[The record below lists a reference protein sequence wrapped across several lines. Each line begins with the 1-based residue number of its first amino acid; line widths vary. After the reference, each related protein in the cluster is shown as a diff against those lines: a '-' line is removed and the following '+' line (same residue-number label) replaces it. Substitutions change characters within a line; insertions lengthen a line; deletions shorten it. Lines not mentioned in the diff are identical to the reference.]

1 MANRLIIV
9 ESPSKARTLSRF
21 LGSGYTIKASM
32 GHVRDLPKS
41 KLGVDVD
48 RGFTP
53 QYEVTK
59 EAQIK
64 DLRAAAKKA
73 AEVILA
79 SDPDREGEAIAWHL
93 AEALRLKDPQRV
105 VFHEIT
111 RPAVEA
117 ALKSPRVID
126 RDLVAAQEARRV
138 IDRLVGYQLSPF
150 LWKKVRTGLSA
161 GRVQSVAVRLVVDR
175 ENEIT
180 AFVPEEWW
188 TVDAELATSKGVT
201 FSARLYGRRAD
212 AGDAESEELEVGAK
226 PAGPGDS
233 KLKLP
238 DEAAALR
245 VMAELGVDEE
255 GRPGAGAPAF
265 EVAKVASRES
275 TRSAPNPYTTSTM
288 QQDASTRL
296 RMAPKKSMQLAQD
309 LYEGVELGS
318 EGPVGLITYMRTD
331 STRISDLAR
340 DAAHAHIE
348 AAYGKEYVGRG
359 TPRASK
365 TKAPVAAQDAH
376 EGIRP
381 TDPART
387 PDAVASFL
395 TGPQLKLYDLIWRR
409 FVASQM
415 SAARFDTTRVDITA
429 GDYDFRATGS
439 VLRFD
444 GFLKVWRREEDQ
456 KDRSLPPLTEGE
468 VVDLRQLTREGH
480 VTQPPPRYTEASLI
494 KELEERGIG
503 RPSTYA
509 PTLDVIQERK
519 YVRQEERRLHPT
531 ELGKTVDGVL
541 RQQFP
546 DIVDVAFTAELEKR
560 LDGVEDGHAAFEPTI
575 RDWYGPFAD
584 TLAKAEANVERVR
597 VPTRDTGEE
606 CPECGEGRL
615 VVREGRFGEFTGC
628 SRYPDCKY
636 IKKEGPAPEPTGEA
650 CPDCGRP
657 LVVRQGKR
665 GPFVGCSGYPECR
678 YLRDEAAKPE
688 GEGDAAPEE
697 LGACPDCGRKL
708 ARKSGRRGP
717 FVGCSGYPDCKYIQ
731 P

>member
-41 KLGVDVD
+41 KLGVDLEK
-48 RGFTP
+48 GFAP

-64 DLRAAAKKA
+64 ELRAAAKGA
-73 AEVILA
+73 IEVILA

-111 RPAVEA
+111 RAAVEA
-117 ALKSPRVID
+117 ALLAPRLID

-175 ENEIT
+175 ENEID
-180 AFVPEEWW
+180 AFVPEAWW
-188 TVDAELATSKGVT
+188 TVEAQLATEKGAT
-201 FSARLYGRRAD
+201 LTARLYARRGD
-212 AGDAESEELEVGAK
+212 AGEAEGEEEELSAK
-226 PAGPGDS
+226 AADPGDS
-233 KLKLP
+233 KLRLP

-245 VMAELGVDEE
+245 VMAALGVDEE
-255 GRPGAGAPAF
+255 GRPGAGVPPF
-265 EVAKVASRES
+265 EVAKVTARES

-296 RMAPKKSMQLAQD
+296 RMAPKKSMQLAQV
-309 LYEGVELGS
+309 LYEGIELGS

-331 STRISDLAR
+331 STRISDTAR
-340 DAAHAHIE
+340 GAAHAHIE
-348 AAYGKEYVGRG
+348 SAYGKQYVGRG
-359 TPRASK
+359 TPKASK

-376 EGIRP
+376 EAIRP
-381 TDPART
+381 TDPGRT
-387 PDAVASFL
+387 PESVAAHL
-395 TGPQLKLYDLIWRR
+395 TAPQLKLYDLIWRR

-415 SAARFDTTRVDITA
+415 APAKFDTTRVDINA
-429 GDYDFRATGS
+429 GDYVFRANGS

-444 GFLKVWRREEDQ
+444 GFTRVLRRDDDQ
-456 KDRSLPPLTEGE
+456 KDRSLPALTEGA
-468 VVDLRQLTREGH
+468 LLALQQLTREGH

-494 KELEERGIG
+494 KEMEERGIG

-509 PTLDVIQERK
+509 PTVDVIQERK

-541 RQQFP
+541 RTQFP
-546 DIVDVAFTAELEKR
+546 AIVDVAFTADLEKR
-560 LDGVEDGHAAFEPTI
+560 LDGVEDGHAGFESTI
-575 RDWYGPFAD
+575 RDWYTPFAD
-584 TLAKAEANVERVR
+584 TLEKAETNLERVR
-597 VPTRDTGEE
+597 IPTRDTGEE
-606 CPECGEGRL
+606 CPECDEGRL

-628 SRYPDCKY
+628 SRYPECKY
-636 IKKEGPAPEPTGEA
+636 IKK
-650 CPDCGRP
+650 
-657 LVVRQGKR
+657 
-665 GPFVGCSGYPECR
+665 
-678 YLRDEAAKPE
+678 
-688 GEGDAAPEE
+688 
-697 LGACPDCGRKL
+697 
-708 ARKSGRRGP
+708 
-717 FVGCSGYPDCKYIQ
+717 
-731 P
+731 